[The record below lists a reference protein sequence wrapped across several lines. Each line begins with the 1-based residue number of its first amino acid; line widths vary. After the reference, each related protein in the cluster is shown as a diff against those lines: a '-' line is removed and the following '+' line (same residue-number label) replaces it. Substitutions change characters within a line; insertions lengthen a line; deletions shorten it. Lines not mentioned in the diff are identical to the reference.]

1 VAQLPYLLCYL
12 ALIVFTIAVI
22 VRIVSWSKL
31 PMHLRWELYPV
42 AHEPAAKVRYGG
54 SFMEES
60 EWWNKPRQLSR
71 LGELKVMFPEI
82 LFLSAVKERNPKLWS
97 RTFPFHFGLY
107 LAGAAAT
114 LTLLAGIF
122 RAVAPSL
129 LVDQAGQVARNVIV
143 VLGVAGLGLG
153 VAGALGL
160 LHRRLTEPGLREFTV
175 PADIFNLIF
184 FVVAFGSG
192 IVCFVVVD
200 ESAQKALDFAANLT
214 SFNMVALPGAGLQL
228 FLPTA
233 TVILLSLLIAYIP
246 LTHMSHFVGKYFA
259 YHAIRWNDEP
269 NLGGGPQEPEI
280 QRLLSYKVSWAAQ
293 HIRGEG
299 KKSWIDVAL
308 EDPTENEK

>member
-1 VAQLPYLLCYL
+1 VAQLPYLFCYL

-22 VRIVSWSKL
+22 GRIVFWSKL

-42 AHEPAAKVRYGG
+42 AHEPANKVRYGG

-60 EWWNKPRQLSR
+60 EWWTKPRQVSR
-71 LGELKVMFPEI
+71 LGELKVMLPEI
-82 LFLSAVKERNPKLWS
+82 LFLSAVKEHNRKLWS

-114 LTLLAGIF
+114 LTLLVGIL

-129 LVDQAGQVARNVIV
+129 LVDEAGDVARNVIV
-143 VLGVAGLGLG
+143 VLGVTGLGLG
-153 VAGALGL
+153 VIGALGL
-160 LHRRLTEPGLREFTV
+160 LHRRLTEPGFREFTV

-184 FVVAFGSG
+184 FVAAFGSG
-192 IVCFVVVD
+192 ILCFTVVD
-200 ESAQKALDFAANLT
+200 ESAQKALDFATNLA
-214 SFNMVALPGAGLQL
+214 SLNMVALPGVGLQV
-228 FLPTA
+228 FLPTT
-233 TVILLSLLIAYIP
+233 TVVLLSLLVAYIP